1 LHDGTVRQQTM
12 TLETPQTQEDL
23 RRIALRINER
33 CKDAPM
39 QQVAGYCRDRAE
51 DDESVEQLGPVLA
64 ELEQHVLTLV
74 TAAMQQLEDQVNM
87 QIYSDGLIEMLSQPE
102 FIPALLKEEDASRA
116 VERMRQVLETFT
128 DHSILGTLVLRALA
142 SDGVHVVIG
151 GEHGKD
157 EMRDYSVVLSRYGVN
172 GVVNGVLGI
181 VGPTRMAY
189 PRSISTVSYI
199 STVLSDMVGNI
210 YGVDM
215 PPSTTAPDTPTS
227 E

>member
-1 LHDGTVRQQTM
+1 
-12 TLETPQTQEDL
+12 
-23 RRIALRINER
+23 
-33 CKDAPM
+33 
-39 QQVAGYCRDRAE
+39 
-51 DDESVEQLGPVLA
+51 
-64 ELEQHVLTLV
+64 
-74 TAAMQQLEDQVNM
+74 
-87 QIYSDGLIEMLSQPE
+87 
-102 FIPALLKEEDASRA
+102 
-116 VERMRQVLETFT
+116 MRQVLETFT

-210 YGVDM
+210 YGVDI
-215 PPSTTAPDTPTS
+215 PSSTTAPDTPTS